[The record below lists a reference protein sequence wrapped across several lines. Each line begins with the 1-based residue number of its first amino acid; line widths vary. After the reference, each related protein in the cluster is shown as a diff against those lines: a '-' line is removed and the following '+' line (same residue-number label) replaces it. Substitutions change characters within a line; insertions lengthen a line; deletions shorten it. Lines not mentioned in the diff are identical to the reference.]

1 MHKYERNHTLGL
13 AQIHFAVLL
22 AGCAGLFAK
31 LLTVSA
37 AQLTAG
43 RTVFGS
49 LALLLFAWVARK
61 SLRLATLKD
70 AAALALSGVI
80 LALHWFSFF
89 HSIQVSTVAIG
100 LLSFSTFPLF
110 TTFLEPL
117 VFGERIRRD
126 DIMTALVVTLGL
138 VLVTPSLDFS
148 NHLTQGVLWGIL
160 SALAY
165 AVLALLSRQ
174 YTARYPSAC
183 VSFYQQ
189 AMAAICIVPFAL
201 QAQNPISASDWL
213 YLIVLGVVFTA
224 LGQGLV
230 IASLKHLNAQ
240 TTSVVFGLEPVYG
253 IALAWLLIGETPAL
267 RTALGGVLI
276 CGAVVLASLRRRQ

>member
-1 MHKYERNHTLGL
+1 MHKYESNHTLGL

-49 LALLLFAWVARK
+49 LALLLFALATRK

-70 AAALALSGVI
+70 AAALVLSGAI

-117 VFGERIRRD
+117 VFGERIRRHD
-126 DIMTALVVTLGL
+126 LVTALIVTAGL

-174 YTARYPSAC
+174 YTAKYPSAC

-189 AMAAICIVPFAL
+189 AVAALCILPFAL
-201 QAQNPISASDWL
+201 QAPNPVSGTDWL

-230 IASLKHLNAQ
+230 VASLKHLSAQ

-253 IALAWLLIGETPAL
+253 IALAWLLIGETPAA
-267 RTALGGVLI
+267 RTAAGGVLI
-276 CGAVVLASLRRRQ
+276 CGAVALASFRRR

>member
-1 MHKYERNHTLGL
+1 MHKYEINRALGL
-13 AQIHFAVLL
+13 TQIHFAVLL

-31 LLTVSA
+31 LLTVNA

-49 LALLLFAWVARK
+49 LALLLFALASRK
-61 SLRLATLKD
+61 SLRLATKQD

-80 LALHWFSFF
+80 LALHWYSFF

-100 LLSFSTFPLF
+100 LLAFSTFPLF

-117 VFGERIRRD
+117 AFSERIHRD
-126 DIMTALVVTLGL
+126 DVITALIVTVGL
-138 VLVTPSLDFS
+138 VLVTPSLDLR
-148 NHLTQGVLWGIL
+148 NELTQGVLWGIL
-160 SALAY
+160 SAFAY
-165 AVLALLSRQ
+165 AVLALLNRL
-174 YTARYPSAC
+174 YTARYPS
-183 VSFYQQ
+183 VSISFYQQ
-189 AMAAICIVPFAL
+189 AVAALCILPFAL
-201 QAQNPISASDWL
+201 QAQTHISPTDWV

-230 IASLKHLNAQ
+230 VASLKHLSAQ

-253 IALAWLLIGETPAL
+253 IALAWLLIGETPAI
-267 RTALGGVLI
+267 RTAVGGGLI
-276 CGAVVLASLRRRQ
+276 CSAVFVASFRRR